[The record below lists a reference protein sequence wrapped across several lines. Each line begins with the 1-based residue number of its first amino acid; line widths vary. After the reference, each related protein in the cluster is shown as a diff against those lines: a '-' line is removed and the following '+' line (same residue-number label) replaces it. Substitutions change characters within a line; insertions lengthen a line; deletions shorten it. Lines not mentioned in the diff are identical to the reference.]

1 MLIAQDIILRKLTSA
16 DKESLALLANN
27 KKVWDNL
34 RDYISFPYTEQNA
47 EDFIVLVKDESPTM
61 TFAIAYQ
68 EQFCGVISLVRQT
81 DVYRL
86 TAEIGYWIGEPFW
99 NKGIATK
106 AVQLITAYGFNEL
119 GLVRIHTGIFEYN
132 KISMR
137 VLEKCG
143 YRKDGVFEKSVIK
156 NEQIWNEHR
165 YSIITAHNISF
176 KNKG

>member
-1 MLIAQDIILRKLTSA
+1 MLTAQDITLRMLTLA
-16 DKESLALLANN
+16 DKRCLALLANN

-34 RDYISFPYTEQNA
+34 RDYIPFPYTEKNA
-47 EDFIVLVKDESPTM
+47 EEFIVFVKDESPTM

-68 EQFCGVISLVRQT
+68 EQFCGVISLVRQA

-106 AVQLITAYGFNEL
+106 AVQLITVYGFNEL
-119 GLVRIHTGIFEYN
+119 GLVRIQSGIFEYN

-156 NEQIWNEHR
+156 NGQIWNELR
-165 YSIITAHNISF
+165 YSILTTH
-176 KNKG
+176 KQL